1 MKRLEVKQALKIILN
16 PYVTE
21 KTFELIEKENK
32 LVFIVD
38 DNSSKKSIAEAI
50 LILYEVDVESV
61 NTVRTI
67 SGKKAYVKLAA
78 DSSASDLASKLGLV

>member
-1 MKRLEVKQALKIILN
+1 MKRLEVKQGLKIILN

-67 SGKKAYVKLAA
+67 SGKKAYIKLGAN
-78 DSSASDLASKLGLV
+78 SSASDLASKLGLV